1 MNDPSAPWEGDRPG
15 SPAVQTP
22 SANEPLQL
30 RSASLEEF
38 LPSVRPWVRGAGF
51 LVVGGFVAGVALL
64 AVWPYRVIVRA
75 TGSVRPSGEIRLVH
89 APRDGKVRQV
99 LVQPNQ
105 VVEKGAL
112 LAVLDAADLEGRR
125 LKLQQA
131 GTALASQQ
139 ASQRR
144 ENQAALQA
152 AGLEVEKAEASY
164 ALARSEYQRYSQ
176 LTNSGA
182 ASREQMEEKAAAQS
196 VARSNLAKAQRDLE
210 QQRSRGETALA
221 VLEQQQAANRAD
233 QAQLGRDFS
242 RTEVRAPAGGV
253 LFSLVLR
260 NPLQMVSA
268 GQELARIA
276 PQHTPM
282 LVKVLVPGEQI
293 ANVQPGQVANLR
305 LGGCP
310 FPDFGTL
317 AARVVSVSPDA
328 QASLAAADP
337 SPAPSSPE
345 GPGGGAGGGGY
356 LVTLAPEQSELRSAS
371 RTCALRPGMEL
382 RADITTRVETV
393 LQFLLRRSRLLV
405 GR

>member
-1 MNDPSAPWEGDRPG
+1 MNDPSAAVEVEQLGSRPIR
-15 SPAVQTP
+15 SPLFP
-22 SANEPLQL
+22 SASEPLQL

-38 LPSVRPWVRGAGF
+38 LPSVQPWVRGAGF
-51 LVVGGFVAGVALL
+51 LCVGGFLAGVALL

-75 TGSVRPSGEIRLVH
+75 SGAVRPSGEIRLVH

-112 LAVLDAADLEGRR
+112 LAVLDSADLEGHS

-131 GTALASQQ
+131 STALESQQ

-152 AGLEVEKAEASY
+152 SGLEVEKAEASY
-164 ALARSEYQRYSQ
+164 VLARSEYQRYGQ
-176 LTNSGA
+176 LTSSGA

-196 VARSNLAKAQRDLE
+196 VARSNLAKARREME
-210 QQRSRGETALA
+210 QQLARGETALA
-221 VLEQQQAANRAD
+221 VLEQQRAANRAD
-233 QAQLGRDFS
+233 QAQLTRDFG
-242 RTEVRAPAGGV
+242 RMEVRAPAGGV
-253 LFSLVLR
+253 IFSLALR
-260 NPLQMVSA
+260 NPLQVVAA

-276 PQHTPM
+276 PKDTPM
-282 LVKVLVPGEQI
+282 LVNVLVPSEQI

-305 LGGCP
+305 LAGCP

-317 AARVVSVSPDA
+317 AARVISVSPDA
-328 QASLAAADP
+328 QASRVAADL
-337 SPAPSSPE
+337 SPE
-345 GPGGGAGGGGY
+345 GSGGGTGGGGY
-356 LVTLAPEQSELRSAS
+356 LVTLAPEQSELHSPSRS
-371 RTCALRPGMEL
+371 CALRPGMEL

-393 LQFLLRRSRLLV
+393 LQFLLRRSRLVV